1 MRIRKNF
8 ENIFR
13 RVFINNFSFFFFFQH
28 IWKRIRSSINGG
40 KLFFF
45 VWKIRI
51 TNRWAQVGGW
61 LGYIRAASLIPACH
75 SLPQKE
81 EGEGDCS
88 LEWKYAL

>member
-13 RVFINNFSFFFFFQH
+13 RVFINNFSFFFFFN
-28 IWKRIRSSINGG
+28 IFESAFEARLTEGN
-40 KLFFF
+40 FFF